1 MWRSVLAL
9 ASDIVRATA
18 RVLPARCWPA
28 ASLRF
33 SAAARRSTSTGP
45 GASMYSHGR
54 RCCAGVPHDM
64 KAGARWLAIVLF
76 NYRRFGNA
84 SYGGGLRQSSPS
96 IEKPNKEYCQS
107 RYQDS
112 YAKHRDYAVERLTRN
127 VFFPNAPRKHGWKL
141 RSHLKAPSD
150 MLCMCK
156 VS

>member
-1 MWRSVLAL
+1 
-9 ASDIVRATA
+9 
-18 RVLPARCWPA
+18 
-28 ASLRF
+28 
-33 SAAARRSTSTGP
+33 
-45 GASMYSHGR
+45 
-54 RCCAGVPHDM
+54 M
-64 KAGARWLAIVLF
+64 KASAQWLAIGLF

-127 VFFPNAPRKHGWKL
+127 VFFPNAPKKHGSKL
-141 RSHLKAPSD
+141 RSHPEAPCD